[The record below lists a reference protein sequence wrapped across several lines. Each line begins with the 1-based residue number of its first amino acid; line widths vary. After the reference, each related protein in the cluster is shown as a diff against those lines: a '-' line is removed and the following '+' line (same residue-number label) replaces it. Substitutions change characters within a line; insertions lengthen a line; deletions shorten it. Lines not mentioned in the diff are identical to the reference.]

1 MRSPVYLLTLFLLL
15 AATKLCANDPW
26 ANDVRR
32 NSLKGNVKS
41 VSEISYK
48 TKMRAGEIKK
58 RKRAREYRWQR
69 DFLVTFNEKGQKSG
83 RVLYNSNGS
92 VFQSTTYSYN
102 AQGDLLAFQST
113 DAKGRVNSSFSYNYL
128 YNDSAQKVKAVT
140 HNALTKES
148 YVFRYTR
155 EADGSS
161 KTYRL
166 YENNSRDSVLVRSFD
181 KQGNLASLFL
191 YGKNRSVLWKY
202 TYTYNEQAAPTE
214 ELVYS
219 GTELAIVYKW
229 KYDEKGNLIEYDI
242 CRPSGENCEVWTY
255 KYEFDVQGNWTKATE
270 YRNGKPVF
278 IKERAIVYF

>member
-1 MRSPVYLLTLFLLL
+1 
-15 AATKLCANDPW
+15 
-26 ANDVRR
+26 
-32 NSLKGNVKS
+32 LKGNVKS

-48 TKMRAGEIKK
+48 AKMRTGEIKK

-69 DFLVTFNEKGQKSG
+69 DFLVTFNEKGQKSS
-83 RVLYNSNGS
+83 RILYNRNGS

-102 AQGDLLAFQST
+102 VQGDLLAFQTT
-113 DAKGRVNSSFSYNYL
+113 DAKGRVNGSVTYNYQ
-128 YNDSAQKVKAVT
+128 YNDSAQKVKAVM
-140 HNALTKES
+140 HDALTKKS

-155 EADGSS
+155 ETDGST

-166 YENNSRDSVLVRSFD
+166 YENNSQDSILVRSFD
-181 KQGNLASLFL
+181 KRGNLASLFL
-191 YGKNRSVLWKY
+191 YGKNQNVLWKY
-202 TYTYNEQAAPTE
+202 TYTYNEQGSPTE

-229 KYDEKGNLIEYDI
+229 KYDALGNLTEYNV

-255 KYEFDVQGNWTKATE
+255 KYAFDMQGNWIKATE

-278 IKERAIVYF
+278 IKERQIVYF